1 MVYEGG
7 PQEVSSCVGKYNSIV
22 IFTVVII
29 NISLSVFL
37 FHSTILLV
45 SQI

>member
-29 NISLSVFL
+29 NIINTQCFYFTV
-37 FHSTILLV
+37 V